1 VKVKKAWTKRQE
13 ARREGKGGSRHKGMA
28 VLVLLLAV
36 ALMAGCRMIKGAGKD
51 IEAGSDATSNKV
63 HDITH

>member
-1 VKVKKAWTKRQE
+1 MRKFA
-13 ARREGKGGSRHKGMA
+13 
-28 VLVLLLAV
+28 VLLLLLVV

-51 IEAGSDATSNKV
+51 IEAGSDATRNKV

>member
-1 VKVKKAWTKRQE
+1 M
-13 ARREGKGGSRHKGMA
+13 RRIT
-28 VLVLLLAV
+28 VLVLLLVV
-36 ALMAGCRMIKGAGKD
+36 ALMAGCRMFKGMGKD